1 MAAKRGKS
9 QARRNSG
16 GDSSLPGW
24 AWMVLGVLL
33 AVVAILVAPKYFKS
47 SGDGF
52 FRPQPNPDAEPAT
65 VSGADEEPI
74 ADEAAPAP
82 SKGKREPAE
91 TPAKKDTDYDFYTL
105 LPGREV
111 PMSDAELAA
120 SEKAEAKR
128 AAEREK
134 QARQAAEDAD
144 AAATPTPVAPTAA
157 PLPRPV
163 ETDTVPSRTPIPAS
177 TPKPATATA
186 STPTNTPSA
195 TTSTAPTVATTPAAA
210 SASADDGTRY
220 LLQAGAFQASGQA
233 EEMKAR
239 IAMLGLS
246 ARVESASI
254 NGNTVY
260 RVRMGPY
267 GTASDLADAKRKL
280 AGGGLQAMAIKVK

>member
-1 MAAKRGKS
+1 MAAKRGKT

-24 AWMVLGVLL
+24 AWMVLGILL
-33 AVVAILVAPKYFKS
+33 AVVAILVAPKYLKS
-47 SGDGF
+47 GGDGF
-52 FRPQPNPDAEPAT
+52 FRPQPNPDAQPAQ
-65 VSGADEEPI
+65 VSSADEEAI
-74 ADEAAPAP
+74 AEDAAPAP
-82 SKGKREPAE
+82 SKGKREPEAP
-91 TPAKKDTDYDFYTL
+91 TKKDTDYDFYTL

-134 QARQAAEDAD
+134 RARASDEAEAA
-144 AAATPTPVAPTAA
+144 PTPASDAPTATA

-163 ETDTVPSRTPIPAS
+163 ETETVPSRTPSTGNAAAPATAA
-177 TPKPATATA
+177 TPTAPSKPATA
-186 STPTNTPSA
+186 
-195 TTSTAPTVATTPAAA
+195 STAPA
-210 SASADDGTRY
+210 SPDASTASSDDGTRY

-246 ARVESASI
+246 ARVESAAI
-254 NGNTVY
+254 NGSTVY

>member
-1 MAAKRGKS
+1 VAAKRGKS

-16 GDSSLPGW
+16 GDSGLPGW

-47 SGDGF
+47 TGDGF
-52 FRPQPNPDAEPAT
+52 FRPQPNPDAQPAK
-65 VSGADEEPI
+65 VSGSDEEAI
-74 ADEAAPAP
+74 AEETTPAP
-82 SKGKREPAE
+82 SKGKGQKDA
-91 TPAKKDTDYDFYTL
+91 PAKKDTDYDFYTL

-134 QARQAAEDAD
+134 QPRPAADDAETP
-144 AAATPTPVAPTAA
+144 ATPTSSTQTAA

-163 ETDTVPSRTPIPAS
+163 DADTVPSRTP
-177 TPKPATATA
+177 TQG
-186 STPTNTPSA
+186 STPTPAA
-195 TTSTAPTVATTPAAA
+195 TTVSAEPSTTKPSTTDANKPAA
-210 SASADDGTRY
+210 SASADDNTRY

-254 NGNTVY
+254 NGSTVY

-280 AGGGLQAMAIKVK
+280 AGGGLQGMAIKVK

>member
-16 GDSSLPGW
+16 GDSGLPGW

-33 AVVAILVAPKYFKS
+33 AVVAILVAPKYLKS

-52 FRPQPNPDAEPAT
+52 FRPQPNPDAQPAK
-65 VSGADEEPI
+65 VSGADEEAI
-74 ADEAAPAP
+74 AEDSTPAP
-82 SKGKREPAE
+82 SKGKRDKD
-91 TPAKKDTDYDFYTL
+91 TPSKKDTDYDFYTL

-120 SEKAEAKR
+120 SEKAEARR

-134 QARQAAEDAD
+134 QARPSADDAD
-144 AAATPTPVAPTAA
+144 AAATPASSTQTTAT
-157 PLPRPV
+157 LPRPV
-163 ETDTVPSRTPIPAS
+163 ETDTVPSRTPTQAN
-177 TPKPATATA
+177 KAGAA
-186 STPTNTPSA
+186 
-195 TTSTAPTVATTPAAA
+195 TVATSTEPSNTDKPAAGTTPAPAATAAA
-210 SASADDGTRY
+210 STDDNTRY

-246 ARVESASI
+246 ARVESANI

-280 AGGGLQAMAIKVK
+280 AGGGLQGMAIKVK

>member
-16 GDSSLPGW
+16 GDSGLPGW
-24 AWMVLGVLL
+24 AWMVLGILL

-52 FRPQPNPDAEPAT
+52 FRPQPNPDAQPAT
-65 VSGADEEPI
+65 ASGADEEAI
-74 ADEAAPAP
+74 AQDAAPAP
-82 SKGKREPAE
+82 AKGKGKGSQEEA
-91 TPAKKDTDYDFYTL
+91 AKKDTDYDFYTL
-105 LPGREV
+105 LPGKEV
-111 PMSDAELAA
+111 PMTDAELAA

-134 QARQAAEDAD
+134 QARPSADDAD
-144 AAATPTPVAPTAA
+144 APATPATTAQTA

-163 ETDTVPSRTPIPAS
+163 ETDTVPSRTPTTGSAATPATTAS
-177 TPKPATATA
+177 NAPSDAKPATTA
-186 STPTNTPSA
+186 A
-195 TTSTAPTVATTPAAA
+195 APAA
-210 SASADDGTRY
+210 SSTTDDDGTRY

-246 ARVESASI
+246 ARVESAAI
-254 NGNTVY
+254 NGSTVY